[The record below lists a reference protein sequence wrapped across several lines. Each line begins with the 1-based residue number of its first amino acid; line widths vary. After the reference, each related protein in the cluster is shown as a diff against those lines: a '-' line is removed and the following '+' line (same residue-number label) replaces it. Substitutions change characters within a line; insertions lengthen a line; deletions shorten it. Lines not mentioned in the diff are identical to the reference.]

1 MMRMRIPWKAWQAWV
16 GAVIIAASASSSACG
31 GDGNTPAEGD
41 RQTPDAGT
49 TVLSPGLPEV
59 GQVNSVGGLEITVL
73 EVSIL
78 TADEMGR
85 ALPEGQERWM
95 RVNLGVVNPTGAP
108 IALPDFTL
116 TCAGKPIGGRVADDS
131 ADALVAGPVAPG
143 APQFGSLLFAL
154 AEPCRPGLLVARVA
168 PAAGGRPGAP
178 VTIRID

>member
-1 MMRMRIPWKAWQAWV
+1 M
-16 GAVIIAASASSSACG
+16 AVIIAATAASSACG
-31 GDGNTPAEGD
+31 GNGDTPSGDGG
-41 RQTPDAGT
+41 QTPEAGT

-78 TADEMGR
+78 TADELGR
-85 ALPEGQERWM
+85 VLPEGQERWM

-108 IALPDFTL
+108 IALPEFTL

-131 ADALVAGPVAPG
+131 ADALMAGPVAPG

-178 VTIRID
+178 ITIRID